1 MSLLEI
7 RKLNVDFRISGDVLH
22 AVKNL
27 DAIVNQSE
35 TVSMVGESGSGKSVL
50 VSAVFGILEKNSSVD
65 GEILFGG
72 RDLLSIP
79 RKEFDLI
86 RRKELVLI
94 PQNVSQA
101 WDPMMRIGDQMREFM
116 TNAGI
121 PEQDVPGIAKDYL
134 SQCGFEDPRQIM
146 DTYPHR
152 LSGGMS
158 QRAMIAMCMSVEP
171 SLVVADEPT
180 KGIDESAK
188 EGILDLLTSEKWGS
202 SLLMITHDIG
212 SASRCKRI
220 MVMYAGR
227 CVESGNTAEVLENP
241 LHPYTKGLIG
251 SDPRRGLNPIPF
263 ASRDLFPGECSFGNR
278 CSLRDDG
285 CDNSLFV
292 VDGRE
297 VRCRHAGGRRSDQ
310 GVQAQG
316 LGAQEGR
323 RLGQHDRGQ
332 GRDCGAG
339 RPFWLGEIHRRD
351 DGYEASRAQLRPDPA
366 GRGRRH
372 GHV

>member
-7 RKLNVDFRISGDVLH
+7 KKLNVGFRIGDTVLR
-22 AVKNL
+22 AVKDL
-27 DAIVNQSE
+27 DVSVDSGE

-65 GEILFGG
+65 GEILFEG

-101 WDPMMRIGDQMREFM
+101 WDPMMRIRDQMREFM

-134 SQCGFEDPRQIM
+134 SQCGFEDPKQIM

-171 SLVVADEPT
+171 SLVIADEPT

-188 EGILDLLTSEKWGS
+188 DGILDLLTSERWGS

-212 SASRCKRI
+212 SASRCKRM

-227 CVESGNTAEVLENP
+227 CVESGRTAEVLENP

-251 SDPRRGLNPIPF
+251 SDPRKGLNPIPF

-278 CSLRDDG
+278 CSLRDDR
-285 CDNSLFV
+285 CDDGLFV

-310 GVQAQG
+310 DLQAQG
-316 LGAQEGR
+316 LGAQKGR
-323 RLGQHDRGQ
+323 GLGQPDRGQ
-332 GRDCGAG
+332 RRDGWAG
-339 RPFWLGEIHRRD
+339 RAFRLRKVHRRD
-351 DGYEASRAQLRPDPA
+351 DIAEIA
-366 GRGRRH
+366 
-372 GHV
+372 

>member
-7 RKLNVDFRISGDVLH
+7 RKLNVDFRIGNSVLRTVKDLDVS
-22 AVKNL
+22 V
-27 DAIVNQSE
+27 DPGE

-101 WDPMMRIGDQMREFM
+101 WDPMMRIGGQMREFM

-121 PEQDVPGIAKDYL
+121 PEQEVLGKSKDFL
-134 SQCGFEDPRQIM
+134 SQCGFEDPKQIM

-171 SLVVADEPT
+171 DLVVADEPT
-180 KGIDESAK
+180 KGLDESVR
-188 EGILDLLTSEKWGS
+188 ESILDLLMSKRWGA
-202 SLLMITHDIG
+202 SLLMITHDIY
-212 SASRCKRI
+212 SASRCRRM
-220 MVMYAGR
+220 MVMYGGR
-227 CVESGNTAEVLENP
+227 CVESGLTEEILADP
-241 LHPYTKGLIG
+241 LHPYTKSLMSAIPVP
-251 SDPRRGLNPIPF
+251 DPIIEKSKKLYIYDPSIHDYSVDKPEMV
-263 ASRDLFPGECSFGNR
+263 DLGNGHFIFGNK
-278 CSLRDDG
+278 
-285 CDNSLFV
+285 
-292 VDGRE
+292 
-297 VRCRHAGGRRSDQ
+297 A
-310 GVQAQG
+310 
-316 LGAQEGR
+316 
-323 RLGQHDRGQ
+323 
-332 GRDCGAG
+332 
-339 RPFWLGEIHRRD
+339 EIEKYKEIRF
-351 DGYEASRAQLRPDPA
+351 GK
-366 GRGRRH
+366 
-372 GHV
+372 

>member
-7 RKLNVDFRISGDVLH
+7 KGLNVRFRIGDDILH
-22 AVKNL
+22 AVKDL
-27 DAIVNQSE
+27 DVVVNPSE

-50 VSAVFGILEKNSSVD
+50 VSAVFGILERNSSVD
-65 GEILFGG
+65 GEILFKG
-72 RDLLSIP
+72 RDLLSTP
-79 RKEFDLI
+79 RREFDLI

-116 TNAGI
+116 TNAGV
-121 PEQDVPGIAKDYL
+121 PEQDVPRISKDYL
-134 SQCGFEDPRQIM
+134 SQCGFEDPKLIT

-171 SLVVADEPT
+171 SLVIADEPT

-188 EGILDLLTSEKWGS
+188 EGILDLLVSERWSS
-202 SLLMITHDIG
+202 SLLMITHDIA
-212 SASRCKRI
+212 SASRCRRM
-220 MVMYAGR
+220 MVMYGGR
-227 CVESGNTAEVLENP
+227 CVESGDTAEILKDP

-278 CSLRDDG
+278 CILRNDG
-285 CDNSLFV
+285 CDDSLFLV
-292 VDGRE
+292 NGRE
-297 VRCRHAGGRRSDQ
+297 VRCRHAGGRRSHQDI
-310 GVQAQG
+310 QAQG

-323 RLGQHDRGQ
+323 RLGQHGRGQ
-332 GRDCGAG
+332 GRDRGAG
-339 RPFWLGEIHRRD
+339 RPFGLREIHRRD
-351 DGYEASRAQLRPDPA
+351 DDDEAAGAQLRPDPA
-366 GRGRRH
+366 GRGRRNRH
-372 GHV
+372 A